1 MINTLSTCTKPII
14 MVDNTQLLRR
24 AGRAAAAALS
34 WFDAAKFGWRKS
46 YETMGAAVEQVWSM
60 SRSWV
65 SFHRSF
71 PMPGVHQGNYLWAGK
86 IKAIEGQHGS
96 GVGSYFRFLRCKL
109 LRISSFF
116 FQPIPILLIFF
127 RYLFQLNVVLGL
139 VRCLPTSIKFRIMY
153 FMCTLL
159 LSRSFCFLSVP
170 QILDRFYK
178 DGNRTNTENAYPGN
192 FSFGDIFT
200 GGVII

>member
-1 MINTLSTCTKPII
+1 M
-14 MVDNTQLLRR
+14 
-24 AGRAAAAALS
+24 S

-109 LRISSFF
+109 LRISSFRSNVHCLF
-116 FQPIPILLIFF
+116 FQVSLPAQRGPGLSQVPTPLPSSGSCTSCAPYTYPAASAFC
-127 RYLFQLNVVLGL
+127 RYLKYWTDFMRMGTGL
-139 VRCLPTSIKFRIMY
+139 TPRTPTLETFHSG
-153 FMCTLL
+153 TSSL
-159 LSRSFCFLSVP
+159 
-170 QILDRFYK
+170 
-178 DGNRTNTENAYPGN
+178 EE
-192 FSFGDIFT
+192 
-200 GGVII
+200 